1 MQHRHSF
8 SFSSLFTN
16 DLLFSYLIN
25 KVELGN
31 RVIYI
36 CDFFHNFRKLQ
47 NMLRGFIMPP
57 SEWFSLNIF
66 SRYSINFHC
75 T

>member
-31 RVIYI
+31 CVIYI
-36 CDFFHNFRKLQ
+36 CDFSIIFENFKT
-47 NMLRGFIMPP
+47 
-57 SEWFSLNIF
+57 
-66 SRYSINFHC
+66 C
-75 T
+75 